1 MRHLKR
7 TAKLGRTS
15 EHRNA
20 MLANMVSSLIIH
32 KRITTTLAKAKAA
45 RSVAEKMVTLG
56 KRGTLHARR
65 LAAARLRYQGRSLTQ
80 NKEERKKWRANMDVV
95 HILFD
100 QIAPVFKER
109 SGGYTRI
116 VKLGERR
123 GDVAKMAILEW
134 VELPVVAEEV
144 APAAPEGGKK

>member
-1 MRHLKR
+1 
-7 TAKLGRTS
+7 
-15 EHRNA
+15 
-20 MLANMVSSLIIH
+20 
-32 KRITTTLAKAKAA
+32 
-45 RSVAEKMVTLG
+45 
-56 KRGTLHARR
+56 
-65 LAAARLRYQGRSLTQ
+65 
-80 NKEERKKWRANMDVV
+80 MDVV